1 MNLYTYIYTYIHIA
15 YIYSVHVLYICICV
29 YMYIFVYLSLFVYV
43 FVYVYIYIH
52 THVYIYINEYTHY
65 LETIKIKD
73 DRGPIQSYQLDMDL
87 SIVSVFVYGC
97 TSVARVRGETCL
109 KDFSDPAPHGGPRKS
124 L

>member
-1 MNLYTYIYTYIHIA
+1 MYMCIYVYICISLSICICICVCIYIYTYT
-15 YIYSVHVLYICICV
+15 CI
-29 YMYIFVYLSLFVYV
+29 
-43 FVYVYIYIH
+43 
-52 THVYIYINEYTHY
+52 YIYINEYTHY